1 MTNVYKILVGATLA
15 VGLIAGPQQA
25 LAAGDGV
32 EPPAHEWSFTGM
44 FGTFDRSAL
53 QRGYKVYKEVCAAC
67 HSLKYVAFRNL
78 VDIGFSEAEAKALA
92 EEYEVP
98 GLPDEFGDPTTRT
111 ARLSDPFPSPFA
123 NEQAARS
130 ANGGALPPDLSLI
143 TKNRDYGPDYV
154 RALLIGYKDAPED
167 FEMAPGMSYN
177 TYFPGEQIAMISPL
191 IEDIV
196 EYGDGTPATVEQMA
210 EDVTIFLHWAAN
222 PELEQRHQMGLQVMV
237 FLILLTILFWFVKQR
252 VWRKLDH

>member
-1 MTNVYKILVGATLA
+1 MTNVRKILVGATVAAGLV
-15 VGLIAGPQQA
+15 VGSQQA
-25 LAAGDGV
+25 LAAGGGV
-32 EPPAHEWSFTGM
+32 EPPAHDWSFTGM

-78 VDIGFSEAEAKALA
+78 VDIGFTEAEAKALA
-92 EEYEVP
+92 EEFEVP
-98 GLPDEFGDPTTRT
+98 GQPDEFGDPTTRT
-111 ARLSDPFPSPFA
+111 ARLSDTFPPPFA
-123 NEQAARS
+123 NDQAARA

-154 RALLIGYKDAPED
+154 RALLIGYKDPPED
-167 FEMAPGMSYN
+167 VAMSPGMSYN
-177 TYFPGEQIAMISPL
+177 TYFPGEQIAMAPPL
-191 IEDIV
+191 FEDLV

-210 EDVTIFLHWAAN
+210 EDVSVFLHWAAN
-222 PELEQRHQMGLQVMV
+222 PELERRHEMGLQVMV